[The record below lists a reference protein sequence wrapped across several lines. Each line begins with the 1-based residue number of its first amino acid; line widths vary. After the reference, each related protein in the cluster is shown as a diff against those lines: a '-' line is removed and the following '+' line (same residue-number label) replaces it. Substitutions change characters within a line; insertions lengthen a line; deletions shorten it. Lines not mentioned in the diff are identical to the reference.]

1 MASILQKIT
10 PRKKNQGKKD
20 HVEELSAER
29 SDSYT
34 NSLNEDNQSEVSITS
49 DTSDPSPCG
58 QCRKLVKED
67 DPAMRCEIC
76 EQWFHIKFQQMT
88 KAEYNYIEG
97 GSAKKKALNKLHWYC
112 STCDRVSVNYMKKL
126 TSLHIKQQKLEEKIN
141 ALEENINKKAT
152 KEDIQKLKNDLTTQK
167 KVQDEHDKKLKELT
181 EQKQKNNSWAD
192 IVSKEEAEKE
202 VEDKIEKRLKE
213 KDDEEKARKDRMK
226 NIIVHGL
233 DEAEG
238 ADPLER
244 RAKDI
249 KEVQNILREFCEVEL
264 NDEDIVKTMRL
275 GKYDQTKKRPILI
288 GIKTEERKREIF
300 QNLHKLR
307 NAPENISVAH
317 DLTKKQREELQEL
330 IKDARKKEENDQSGN
345 FMYRVRGPPWGW
357 FIKKISKK

>member
-1 MASILQKIT
+1 MASIVQKIT

-76 EQWFHIKFQQMT
+76 EQWFHIKCQQMT
-88 KAEYNYIEG
+88 KAEYNYIQG

-167 KVQDEHDKKLKELT
+167 KST
-181 EQKQKNNSWAD
+181 
-192 IVSKEEAEKE
+192 
-202 VEDKIEKRLKE
+202 R
-213 KDDEEKARKDRMK
+213 
-226 NIIVHGL
+226 
-233 DEAEG
+233 
-238 ADPLER
+238 
-244 RAKDI
+244 
-249 KEVQNILREFCEVEL
+249 
-264 NDEDIVKTMRL
+264 
-275 GKYDQTKKRPILI
+275 
-288 GIKTEERKREIF
+288 
-300 QNLHKLR
+300 
-307 NAPENISVAH
+307 
-317 DLTKKQREELQEL
+317 
-330 IKDARKKEENDQSGN
+330 
-345 FMYRVRGPPWGW
+345 
-357 FIKKISKK
+357 

>member
-1 MASILQKIT
+1 M
-10 PRKKNQGKKD
+10 
-20 HVEELSAER
+20 
-29 SDSYT
+29 
-34 NSLNEDNQSEVSITS
+34 
-49 DTSDPSPCG
+49 
-58 QCRKLVKED
+58 
-67 DPAMRCEIC
+67 
-76 EQWFHIKFQQMT
+76 
-88 KAEYNYIEG
+88 
-97 GSAKKKALNKLHWYC
+97 
-112 STCDRVSVNYMKKL
+112 
-126 TSLHIKQQKLEEKIN
+126 
-141 ALEENINKKAT
+141 
-152 KEDIQKLKNDLTTQK
+152 
-167 KVQDEHDKKLKELT
+167 T

-264 NDEDIVKTMRL
+264 NDEDIIKTMRL

-317 DLTKKQREELQEL
+317 DLTKNSERNCK
-330 IKDARKKEENDQSGN
+330 N
-345 FMYRVRGPPWGW
+345 
-357 FIKKISKK
+357 

>member
-1 MASILQKIT
+1 
-10 PRKKNQGKKD
+10 
-20 HVEELSAER
+20 
-29 SDSYT
+29 
-34 NSLNEDNQSEVSITS
+34 
-49 DTSDPSPCG
+49 
-58 QCRKLVKED
+58 
-67 DPAMRCEIC
+67 
-76 EQWFHIKFQQMT
+76 
-88 KAEYNYIEG
+88 
-97 GSAKKKALNKLHWYC
+97 
-112 STCDRVSVNYMKKL
+112 
-126 TSLHIKQQKLEEKIN
+126 
-141 ALEENINKKAT
+141 
-152 KEDIQKLKNDLTTQK
+152 
-167 KVQDEHDKKLKELT
+167 
-181 EQKQKNNSWAD
+181 
-192 IVSKEEAEKE
+192 
-202 VEDKIEKRLKE
+202 
-213 KDDEEKARKDRMK
+213 MK

-345 FMYRVRGPPWGW
+345 FMYRVRGLPWGW

>member
-1 MASILQKIT
+1 
-10 PRKKNQGKKD
+10 
-20 HVEELSAER
+20 
-29 SDSYT
+29 
-34 NSLNEDNQSEVSITS
+34 
-49 DTSDPSPCG
+49 
-58 QCRKLVKED
+58 
-67 DPAMRCEIC
+67 
-76 EQWFHIKFQQMT
+76 
-88 KAEYNYIEG
+88 
-97 GSAKKKALNKLHWYC
+97 
-112 STCDRVSVNYMKKL
+112 MKKL

-264 NDEDIVKTMRL
+264 NDEDIVKTM
-275 GKYDQTKKRPILI
+275 
-288 GIKTEERKREIF
+288 
-300 QNLHKLR
+300 
-307 NAPENISVAH
+307 
-317 DLTKKQREELQEL
+317 
-330 IKDARKKEENDQSGN
+330 
-345 FMYRVRGPPWGW
+345 
-357 FIKKISKK
+357 